1 IRRMNEFIAIQRR
14 NHGILKEALSQ
25 IPEVS
30 FRRIP
35 DPEGDSCG
43 FLNFFMP
50 TADMTSK
57 VVQAFKDHGIDSF
70 WNYYENNWHYVRRWD
85 HLKNAK
91 SLFPISDEVRS
102 RIEGIK
108 DQKFPQSDDLMSRNI
123 SCLIKLSW
131 EEQQVRDLG
140 KRMAEAIRSVL

>member
-1 IRRMNEFIAIQRR
+1 MDEFIAIQRK
-14 NHGILKEALSQ
+14 NHGILREALSE

-50 TADMTSK
+50 TAELTSK
-57 VVQAFKDHGIDSF
+57 VVQAFKDHGIDGF
-70 WNYYENNWHYVRRWD
+70 WNYYENNWHYVRRWE

-91 SLFPISDEVRS
+91 SLFPISDEVRT

-108 DQKFPQSDDLMSRNI
+108 DQKFPQSDDLISRNI